1 MKVRKGFSRRK
12 FLQIAGLTAGAGAL
26 SCAGLG
32 YWATQEQGIEFAESS
47 CGKEIQMGD
56 RILVAYASK
65 CGSTGEIA
73 EAIGKTLCESGAAVD
88 VKRVQDVKDLKPY
101 RAAVIGS
108 AIRMSKPLSE
118 AVSLA
123 KKIRASNPA
132 LPVACFSAGMALN
145 TDTPENRAKAKGF
158 LAPLLDAVSS
168 PVAVETFGGKLD
180 YATLAPIFRWMFSQ
194 DKSGEMAEGDWRNW
208 DAIRAWANDLIPLLK
223 VKV

>member
-1 MKVRKGFSRRK
+1 MTAQNKFNRRK
-12 FLQIAGLTAGAGAL
+12 FLQIAGLAAGAGAL
-26 SCAGLG
+26 SCAGLSV
-32 YWATQEQGIEFAESS
+32 WATQEPGIDFAKSS
-47 CGKEIQMGD
+47 CGKEIKMGD

-73 EAIGKTLCESGAAVD
+73 EAIGKALCESGAAVD

-123 KKIRASNPA
+123 KKIRASNAA
-132 LPVACFSAGMALN
+132 LPVACFSVGMAMN

-158 LAPLLDAVSS
+158 LAPLLDAVPS
-168 PVAVETFGGKLD
+168 PIAVETFGGKLD
-180 YATLAPIFRWMFSQ
+180 YATLPPIYRWMFSQ
-194 DKSGEMAEGDWRNW
+194 DKTGEMAEGDWRDWN
-208 DAIRAWANDLIPLLK
+208 AIRAWAKELAPLL
-223 VKV
+223 